1 LPGEVRKVTEEQK
14 IELTNGVSALVNE
27 LAKPTFVF
35 RMAWPDRL
43 RTKSARTRAF
53 NAAAEVDRVVRQ
65 YVEATR

>member
-1 LPGEVRKVTEEQK
+1 MTEEQ
-14 IELTNGVSALVNE
+14 LTEFTDGISGLLNQ

-53 NAAAEVDRVVRQ
+53 NAAAEIDRIVRDYVRSVDG
-65 YVEATR
+65 

>member
-1 LPGEVRKVTEEQK
+1 MDDQVKTDFIG
-14 IELTNGVSALVNE
+14 NVSGLVNS
-27 LAKPTFVF
+27 LAKPMFVF

-53 NAAAEVDRVVRQ
+53 NAAAEIDRVVRQ